1 MNSATITIP
10 DIRVELTIDQL
21 ITAVRQLE
29 PNERARIARA
39 LAKTELDAELTQLI
53 SELYSQPPA
62 DEISDEAILAEIR
75 AVREQRA

>member
-62 DEISDEAILAEIR
+62 DEIADEAILAEIR